1 MMEVRPV
8 NWKVDDI
15 VIVGELRLPEG
26 AAKYP
31 ALCICHGIPSGKPAD
46 PNDKGYPDLA
56 DRFCRAGFA
65 ILIFNF
71 RGTGLSGGNFDMMG
85 WARDIEG
92 AINYLHSCS
101 QVDQSRIYLMG
112 FSGGAAASAY
122 VAAHDARVARLVLCA
137 CPAEFRR
144 IVTERKA
151 DFSIDRFRQIGLI
164 RDNDFP
170 PSLDE
175 WANSFREITPINWI
189 DRIAPRPLL
198 MLHGK
203 DDDLIEEEQ
212 AWRLYE
218 KAGEPKDI
226 AIVAGAGHKLRLSDQ
241 AMDIALAW
249 LKRA

>member
-8 NWKVDDI
+8 NWEVDDI
-15 VIVGELRLPEG
+15 VIVGELRLPDG
-26 AAKYP
+26 AAGSP

-56 DRFCRAGFA
+56 DRFCRAGFVT
-65 ILIFNF
+65 LIFNF
-71 RGTGLSGGNFDMMG
+71 RGTGPSGGNFDMMG
-85 WARDIEG
+85 WVHDVQG
-92 AINYLHSCS
+92 AIDHLHSCP

-112 FSGGAAASAY
+112 FSGGAAASVYAT
-122 VAAHDARVARLVLCA
+122 AHDARVARLVLCA

-164 RDNDFP
+164 RDKGFP
-170 PSLDE
+170 PSLDD

-189 DRIAPRPLL
+189 DRIAPRPVL
-198 MLHGK
+198 MLQGK
-203 DDDLIEEEQ
+203 DDDLIEEGQ
-212 AWRLYE
+212 AWCLYE
-218 KAGEPKDI
+218 KAGEPKEI

>member
-56 DRFCRAGFA
+56 DRFCRAGLVT
-65 ILIFNF
+65 LIFNF
-71 RGTGLSGGNFDMMG
+71 RGTGPSGGNFDMMG
-85 WARDIEG
+85 WVHDVQG
-92 AINYLHSCS
+92 AIDHLYSCP
-101 QVDQSRIYLMG
+101 QVDQSRICLMG
-112 FSGGAAASAY
+112 FSGGAAASVYAT
-122 VAAHDARVARLVLCA
+122 AHDARVARLVLCA

-164 RDNDFP
+164 RDKDFP
-170 PSLDE
+170 PSPED

-203 DDDLIEEEQ
+203 DDDLIEEDQ

-218 KAGEPKDI
+218 KAGEPKEI
-226 AIVAGAGHKLRLSDQ
+226 AIVAGAGHKLRLSNE
-241 AMDIALAW
+241 AMDTALAW
-249 LKRA
+249 LKKA

>member
-8 NWKVDDI
+8 NWKADGI
-15 VIVGELRLPEG
+15 AIVGELRLPEG
-26 AAKYP
+26 AGRSP

-56 DRFCRAGFA
+56 DKFCRAGFA
-65 ILIFNF
+65 TLIFNF
-71 RGTGLSGGNFDMMG
+71 RGTGPSGGNFDMMG
-85 WARDIEG
+85 WGRDLRG
-92 AINYLHSCS
+92 ALDHLQSCP
-101 QVDQSRIYLMG
+101 QVDTSRIYLMG

-122 VAAHDARVARLVLCA
+122 VAAHDTRVVRLVLCA

-144 IVTERKA
+144 IVAERKA
-151 DFSIDRFRQIGLI
+151 DFSIERFRQIGLI
-164 RDNDFP
+164 RDRDFP
-170 PSLDE
+170 PSPDD

-198 MLHGK
+198 MIQGK
-203 DDDLIEEEQ
+203 DDDLIDEEQ

-218 KAGEPKDI
+218 KAGEPKEI

-241 AMDIALAW
+241 AMNIALAW

>member
-15 VIVGELRLPEG
+15 VIVGELRLPDG
-26 AAKYP
+26 PAKTP
-31 ALCICHGIPSGKPAD
+31 AVCICHGIPSGKPAD

-56 DRFCRAGFA
+56 DRFWLAGFA
-65 ILIFNF
+65 TLIFNF
-71 RGTGLSGGNFDMMG
+71 RGTGPSGGDFDMMG
-85 WARDIEG
+85 WVRDLQG
-92 AINYLHSCS
+92 AIDYLHSCP
-101 QVDQSRIYLMG
+101 QVDQSRVYLMG

-122 VAAHDARVARLVLCA
+122 VTAHDARVARLVLCA

-151 DFSIDRFRQIGLI
+151 DFSIERFRQIGLI
-164 RDNDFP
+164 RDRDFP
-170 PSLDE
+170 TSPDA
-175 WANSFREITPINWI
+175 WADSFSEITPINWI

-198 MLHGK
+198 MIQGK
-203 DDDLIEEEQ
+203 DDDLIDEEQ
-212 AWRLYE
+212 AWHLYE
-218 KAGEPKDI
+218 KAGQPKEI

-249 LKRA
+249 LNRP